1 MRVDVENLEKA
12 IKGLKH
18 FDRLLSLSDDKAT
31 YVVGGA
37 VRDALIG
44 TSVTDVDLVTA
55 TDPTALA
62 KNFARQIGGSWF
74 WLDES
79 RLQSRVVVNNDDNCP
94 DYDFAPFRAPT
105 LGQDLLDR
113 DFTIN
118 AIALPLLAE
127 ERLIDPLCGL
137 DDLQKDVLRMVSEK
151 SLTDDPLRI
160 LKGIR
165 HATVLGLDVEAE
177 TLHCMQKEV
186 TGLYH
191 VSPERIRQEVWK
203 IFGSRNA
210 SGGLQLLSQ
219 SNAGNYLFGNDFLSS
234 VDLLSKGLERLRYK
248 LQKIAR
254 EQPVVNCWLAEE
266 IEQGLS
272 LRTTLLWTTLLIQ
285 LDRTLPLR
293 LADEWLLSRK
303 AKGYIAAIGNIDENV
318 LEEFFAI
325 PFRERPFLW
334 WAFQKRIEP
343 KLLLLV
349 VALNDSENPS
359 FDELVAKWIP
369 LVNDLERG
377 QPEALVDGRWLRTE
391 LGLEDGPEMSRAHQL
406 LRHAE
411 VAGQVDNPESARRFL
426 RHHYANID

>member
-1 MRVDVENLEKA
+1 
-12 IKGLKH
+12 
-18 FDRLLSLSDDKAT
+18 
-31 YVVGGA
+31 
-37 VRDALIG
+37 
-44 TSVTDVDLVTA
+44 
-55 TDPTALA
+55 
-62 KNFARQIGGSWF
+62 
-74 WLDES
+74 
-79 RLQSRVVVNNDDNCP
+79 
-94 DYDFAPFRAPT
+94 

-127 ERLIDPLCGL
+127 ERLIDPLRGL

-177 TLHCMQKEV
+177 TLLCMQKEV

-219 SNAGNYLFGNDFLSS
+219 SNVGNYLFGNDFLSS
-234 VDLLSKGLERLRYK
+234 VDPLSKGLERLRYK

-303 AKGYIAAIGNIDENV
+303 AKGHIAAIGNIDENV

-369 LVNDLERG
+369 LVNGFDRG

>member
-1 MRVDVENLEKA
+1 MRVDVENLQKA

-18 FDRLLSLSDDKAT
+18 FDRLVSLSGDKDA
-31 YVVGGA
+31 YIVGGA

-44 TSVTDVDLVTA
+44 ASVTDVDLVTA
-55 TDPTALA
+55 TDPTPLA

-79 RLQSRVVVNNDDNCP
+79 RLQSRVVVNNDENCP
-94 DYDFAPFRAPT
+94 DYDFAQFRAPT

-118 AIALPLLAE
+118 SIAFPLLAE

-137 DDLQKDVLRMVSEK
+137 DDLQKGVLRMVSGK

-177 TLHCMQKEV
+177 TLRCMQRDV

-203 IFGSRNA
+203 IFGSRDT

-219 SNAGNYLFGNDFLSS
+219 SNVGNYLFGNSFLSS
-234 VDLLSKGLERLRYK
+234 VNTLSKGLERLRYK
-248 LQKIAR
+248 LQKLAR
-254 EQPVVNCWLAEE
+254 EQPVINCWLAEE

-272 LRTTLLWTTLLIQ
+272 LRTSLLWTTLLLQ

-303 AKGYIAAIGNIDENV
+303 AKGYIAANGNVDENV
-318 LEEFFAI
+318 LEEFFEI

-349 VALNDSENPS
+349 VALNDSENPL

-369 LVNDLERG
+369 IVNGLDRG
-377 QPEALVDGRWLRTE
+377 KPEALVDGRWLRTE

-411 VAGQVDNPESARRFL
+411 VAGHVDNQESARRFL
-426 RHHYANID
+426 RRHYANID